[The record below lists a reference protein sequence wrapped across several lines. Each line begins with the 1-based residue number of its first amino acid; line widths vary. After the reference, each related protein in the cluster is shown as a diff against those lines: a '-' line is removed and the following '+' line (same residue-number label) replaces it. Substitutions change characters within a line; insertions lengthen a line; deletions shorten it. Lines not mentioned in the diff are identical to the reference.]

1 MIFLKK
7 KNKTILITTS
17 INPLETKE
25 MLEVFALSNINF
37 DKVYLKE
44 HPSLSV
50 NSIIKSI
57 KSFPAYELVSGSMS
71 DAFKYSDIVY
81 TANGSSTLLEA
92 VLSKKYTVTLF
103 TLSSLPT
110 PAFQNATNLYFAYD
124 EISLSKIL
132 RKLIDNEDLNNSSHD
147 LKNDLYLNKNLNLW
161 SKFLSK

>member
-1 MIFLKK
+1 
-7 KNKTILITTS
+7 
-17 INPLETKE
+17 